1 MCANEK
7 TNYTCTGY
15 HGTDSQCAQQILKS
29 QQFKKSNDDEEWLGD
44 GAYFFENDKQQA
56 VYYAK
61 KAKKIVDYKVISV
74 AIQSNSLLDLIDTE
88 TYESFEQ
95 FAYKLKDR
103 YKKRKDKKPRQLMN
117 SVVLDVMYKLKPYE
131 VVRAVFPV
139 PRTSAAPRTNIQQ
152 MQVQVCVKEQKCI
165 SDIKEVAI

>member
-7 TNYTCTGY
+7 MNYKCTGY
-15 HGTDSQCAQQILKS
+15 HGTNSKCAQQILQSQLFRKS
-29 QQFKKSNDDEEWLGD
+29 SDDEEWLGE

-61 KAKKIVDYKVISV
+61 KAKKIIDYKVISV
-74 AIQSNSLLDLIDTE
+74 NIQTNSLLDLIDTE
-88 TYESFEQ
+88 TYEAFQQ
-95 FAYKLKDR
+95 FAYMLKDR

-117 SVVLDVMYKLKPYE
+117 SVVLNAMYKLKPYE
-131 VVRAVFPV
+131 VVRAAFPV
-139 PRTSAAPRTNIQQ
+139 ARTTVAPRTNIQQ